1 MVDSRLKKKKLFLF
15 DIDGTIAVDET
26 VFDGTMDLLSHI
38 RKIGGKS
45 IYITNNSTKSRAD
58 YAEKFQRMGIQ
69 AAEEDFI
76 TASYA
81 ACRYLKEHHSEDR
94 IYVAGTR
101 SLVEELKRE
110 GLHVTTDGT
119 DPVQVVLV
127 GYDSELTYGKLV
139 DVCRYLMT
147 NPSCVY
153 LATNPDLCCP
163 TGFGSVPDCGAI
175 CGMIACAAGRMPLYL
190 GKPNPV
196 IVEYSLIQT
205 GFSKDETIVVGD
217 RLYTDIA
224 VGIAAEVDTAVVF
237 TGEAKKDD
245 IKSTEYPPTWAF
257 DSVRQL
263 ADLLNE

>member
-1 MVDSRLKKKKLFLF
+1 MTDSRLKKKKLFLF

-38 RKIGGKS
+38 RRIGGKS

-58 YAEKFQRMGIQ
+58 YVKKFQRMGIP
-69 AAEEDFI
+69 ASEEDFI

-81 ACRYLKEHHSEDR
+81 ACRYLKEHHGNDR

-101 SLVEELKRE
+101 SLVKELKKT

-119 DPVQVVLV
+119 EPVQVVLV
-127 GYDSELTYGKLV
+127 GYDSELTYAKLV

-147 NPSCVY
+147 NPDCVY

-175 CGMIACAAGRMPLYL
+175 CRMIACAAKRMPLYL
-190 GKPNPV
+190 GKPNPA
-196 IVEYSLIQT
+196 IVEYSLAQT
-205 GFSKDETIVVGD
+205 GFTKEETLVVGD

-224 VGIAAEVDTAVVF
+224 VGIAAGVDTAVVF
-237 TGEAKKDD
+237 TGEAKEEE
-245 IKSTEYPPTWAF
+245 IGNTEYPPTWAF
-257 DSVRQL
+257 ESVRQL
-263 ADLLNE
+263 ADQLNG